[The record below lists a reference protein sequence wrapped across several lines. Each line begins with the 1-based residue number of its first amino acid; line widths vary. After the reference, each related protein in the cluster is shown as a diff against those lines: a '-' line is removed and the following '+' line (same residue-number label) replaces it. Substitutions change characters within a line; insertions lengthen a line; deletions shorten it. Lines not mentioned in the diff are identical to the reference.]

1 MCDKRLGYAFLLSFA
16 AHVLDATTAACNKLD
31 ADAELTSLLQGRLHV
46 EKPDFKNLESTNVPI
61 DFVYCWAGETKRGPT
76 NEVGG
81 GSAEDHNIGY
91 SFNEMQYSIRSLQV
105 FVPWFNKVYLLVNGQ
120 AKLPA
125 WAVGDSRIVMV
136 DRCTLFPEKRDCPTM
151 NSAACEAVM
160 HRIPGLHEKF
170 VMMQDDWFLLRK
182 MSPSDFFS
190 TSGRPRYAPPVTK
203 DSLVEMY
210 GPRKYLHGPHMPPEH
225 VPDRLDSWSFTHRAM
240 PMTVSFNMQ
249 LEKKFPDWFAFVR
262 SHKTRFV
269 CCNASIFGNGLDE
282 EFLRVYPAMLYKLD
296 AGDQLPKY
304 SLKTAA
310 LHGTACNC
318 ENKECIKSHLAKLGA
333 IAIQSCTAQGWRFAS
348 NLLDRVMENSKVAGA
363 PPVSL
368 LETDMETDEATGVRR
383 AILASI
389 SAADVAL
396 ALCACWVI
404 SSAWCS
410 LSSVRF
416 RFLGLTT
423 FLQVVLL
430 LSFIAFGV
438 GHVFVMQR
446 AGTTGYSLISATILI
461 YVGKCVVS
469 FLMFLGRTDLKAGFS
484 TLGAPGCTR
493 FGKVPAF
500 ILPSI
505 PGGLLAIGDC
515 LTFLSLAHLDPVTFQ
530 IFLHMRIVF
539 VGLSWELIFR
549 RKLSATQW
557 LALLIFMVAGI
568 TKGVDRV
575 QVNGAGLHAGICI
588 VLVKSLIGALAG
600 VFSEVLLKE
609 MEMPTDLVN
618 TCTYFWGLV
627 WLVIVMMCA
636 GGESALYSNFL
647 SAAAWSKL
655 QADPWMQGAIC
666 CLTVWGIIVAYFLKE
681 LSNIAKESAQA
692 FVIIGST
699 ILQWLLVGNSVITMM
714 GMMGIT
720 MALLGVCVYSTDPL
734 QNRSNQVDARNV
746 PKLQTLKEPPER
758 KTLDA
763 DVKS

>member
-1 MCDKRLGYAFLLSFA
+1 
-16 AHVLDATTAACNKLD
+16 
-31 ADAELTSLLQGRLHV
+31 
-46 EKPDFKNLESTNVPI
+46 
-61 DFVYCWAGETKRGPT
+61 
-76 NEVGG
+76 
-81 GSAEDHNIGY
+81 
-91 SFNEMQYSIRSLQV
+91 
-105 FVPWFNKVYLLVNGQ
+105 
-120 AKLPA
+120 
-125 WAVGDSRIVMV
+125 
-136 DRCTLFPEKRDCPTM
+136 
-151 NSAACEAVM
+151 
-160 HRIPGLHEKF
+160 
-170 VMMQDDWFLLRK
+170 
-182 MSPSDFFS
+182 
-190 TSGRPRYAPPVTK
+190 
-203 DSLVEMY
+203 MY

-500 ILPSI
+500 AGHWRLPHISE
-505 PGGLLAIGDC
+505 PCSSRPSDVP
-515 LTFLSLAHLDPVTFQ
+515 D
-530 IFLHMRIVF
+530 
-539 VGLSWELIFR
+539 
-549 RKLSATQW
+549 LSAHADSLCW
-557 LALLIFMVAGI
+557 VVM
-568 TKGVDRV
+568 GVDLPTQALCYPV
-575 QVNGAGLHAGICI
+575 ASTPHLHGCRHYEGGRSGSGEWCWPSCWH
-588 VLVKSLIGALAG
+588 LHC
-600 VFSEVLLKE
+600 
-609 MEMPTDLVN
+609 
-618 TCTYFWGLV
+618 TCEEFDRRP
-627 WLVIVMMCA
+627 CR
-636 GGESALYSNFL
+636 
-647 SAAAWSKL
+647 
-655 QADPWMQGAIC
+655 C
-666 CLTVWGIIVAYFLKE
+666 
-681 LSNIAKESAQA
+681 
-692 FVIIGST
+692 
-699 ILQWLLVGNSVITMM
+699 
-714 GMMGIT
+714 
-720 MALLGVCVYSTDPL
+720 LLGGTSQRDG
-734 QNRSNQVDARNV
+734 NAN
-746 PKLQTLKEPPER
+746 
-758 KTLDA
+758 
-763 DVKS
+763 

>member
-16 AHVLDATTAACNKLD
+16 AHVLDATTAACNKPD

-318 ENKECIKSHLAKLGA
+318 ENKECIKEPLGKVGRHCNPKLYSTRLAFCEQPLRQGHGEL
-333 IAIQSCTAQGWRFAS
+333 QSCRCTPCEPFGDGYGNRRSDWCTPCDSGQHLRC
-348 NLLDRVMENSKVAGA
+348 R
-363 PPVSL
+363 
-368 LETDMETDEATGVRR
+368 RR
-383 AILASI
+383 ACFVCMLGDIIGVVLAE
-389 SAADVAL
+389 
-396 ALCACWVI
+396 LCAVSVPRSHYIPTSCTPAELHCFWRRSRIRDAACRHHWVLPHI
-404 SSAWCS
+404 CHN
-410 LSSVRF
+410 LDIR
-416 RFLGLTT
+416 RE
-423 FLQVVLL
+423 
-430 LSFIAFGV
+430 
-438 GHVFVMQR
+438 MR
-446 AGTTGYSLISATILI
+446 SLIL
-461 YVGKCVVS
+461 
-469 FLMFLGRTDLKAGFS
+469 D
-484 TLGAPGCTR
+484 
-493 FGKVPAF
+493 VP
-500 ILPSI
+500 
-505 PGGLLAIGDC
+505 
-515 LTFLSLAHLDPVTFQ
+515 
-530 IFLHMRIVF
+530 
-539 VGLSWELIFR
+539 W
-549 RKLSATQW
+549 
-557 LALLIFMVAGI
+557 
-568 TKGVDRV
+568 
-575 QVNGAGLHAGICI
+575 
-588 VLVKSLIGALAG
+588 
-600 VFSEVLLKE
+600 
-609 MEMPTDLVN
+609 
-618 TCTYFWGLV
+618 
-627 WLVIVMMCA
+627 
-636 GGESALYSNFL
+636 
-647 SAAAWSKL
+647 
-655 QADPWMQGAIC
+655 
-666 CLTVWGIIVAYFLKE
+666 
-681 LSNIAKESAQA
+681 
-692 FVIIGST
+692 
-699 ILQWLLVGNSVITMM
+699 
-714 GMMGIT
+714 
-720 MALLGVCVYSTDPL
+720 
-734 QNRSNQVDARNV
+734 QN
-746 PKLQTLKEPPER
+746 
-758 KTLDA
+758 
-763 DVKS
+763 